1 MVRSAFL
8 FGFLALAL
16 GGCRVEDRPPAPGG
30 GGDPATALARYVP
43 HDSLI
48 PEGREG
54 ASIRRG
60 RALVMKTKDSLPD
73 LVGNQLNCTSCHLE
87 GGLKPDAMPLVGV
100 YARFPQYRGR
110 SGTVELMEDRITDC
124 FLRSMNGRPPERG
137 SREMRDMIAWFG
149 WISRDVPVGARVP
162 GQGMPPVAPLEPD
175 TAAGAQLF
183 AVECARCHGANGEGT
198 VIATPVWGDGS
209 YNIGAGMA
217 RIRTL
222 AAFLRTNMPYDRQGT
237 LTDQQAYD
245 LAAYIN
251 SQPRPDF
258 PGKELD
264 WPFGDPPP
272 DVAYPTNAVRM
283 RSTP

>member
-1 MVRSAFL
+1 MRSPLLLCSVAMV
-8 FGFLALAL
+8 L
-16 GGCRVEDRPPAPGG
+16 GGCQVENRSPAAASA
-30 GGDPATALARYVP
+30 GDPAAELARYVP

-60 RALVMKTKDSLPD
+60 RALVNNTKDSLPD

-87 GGLKPDAMPLVGV
+87 GGLKPNAMPLVGV

-124 FLRSMNGRPPERG
+124 FLRSMNGHPPERG
-137 SREMRDMIAWFG
+137 SRDMRDMIAWFG
-149 WISRDVPVGARVP
+149 WISKDVPVGAGVP

-175 TAAGAQLF
+175 TAAGAQLY
-183 AVECARCHGANGEGT
+183 AIECVRCHGANGEGT
-198 VIATPVWGDGS
+198 LIATPVWGAGS

-283 RSTP
+283 RSMP

>member
-1 MVRSAFL
+1 MRL
-8 FGFLALAL
+8 MPLLAPVLLVLA
-16 GGCRVEDRPPAPGG
+16 GCQVEERPPARPVAPDEAAG
-30 GGDPATALARYVP
+30 LARYLP
-43 HDSLI
+43 ADSLI

-60 RALVMKTKDSLPD
+60 RALVMKTKDSLPH
-73 LVGNQLNCTSCHLE
+73 LVGNRLNCTSCHLD
-87 GGLKPDAMPLVGV
+87 GGVRPNAMPLVGV
-100 YARFPQYRGR
+100 YARFPQYRTR

-137 SREMRDMIAWFG
+137 SRDMRDMIAWFG
-149 WISRDVPVGARVP
+149 WISRDVPVGGRVP
-162 GQGMPPVAPLEPD
+162 GQGMPAVAPLEPD
-175 TAAGAQLF
+175 TAAGEQLY
-183 AVECARCHGANGEGT
+183 AVECARCHGNSGEGT
-198 VIATPVWGDGS
+198 VIAPPVWGDSS

-222 AAFLRTNMPYDRQGT
+222 AAFLRHNMPYDKAGS

-251 SQPRPDF
+251 GQPRPDF
-258 PGKELD
+258 SGKELD

-283 RSTP
+283 RRTP

>member
-1 MVRSAFL
+1 MLRPIFSLFL
-8 FGFLALAL
+8 LLVTLA
-16 GGCRVEDRPPAPGG
+16 GCGVEERPPESPGET
-30 GGDPATALARYVP
+30 DPVIALARYVP
-43 HDSLI
+43 HESLI

-60 RALVMKTKDSLPD
+60 HALLKETKDSLPD

-87 GGLKPDAMPLVGV
+87 GALKANAMPLVGV

-110 SGTVELMEDRITDC
+110 SGTVELMEDRIIDC
-124 FLRSMNGRPPERG
+124 FLRSMNGQPPERG
-137 SREMRDMIAWFG
+137 GRDMRDMIAWFG
-149 WISRDVPVGARVP
+149 WVSRDVPVGAPVP

-175 TAAGAQLF
+175 TAAGAQLY
-183 AVECARCHGANGEGT
+183 AIECVRCHGANGEGT
-198 VIATPVWGDGS
+198 LIATPVWGDGS